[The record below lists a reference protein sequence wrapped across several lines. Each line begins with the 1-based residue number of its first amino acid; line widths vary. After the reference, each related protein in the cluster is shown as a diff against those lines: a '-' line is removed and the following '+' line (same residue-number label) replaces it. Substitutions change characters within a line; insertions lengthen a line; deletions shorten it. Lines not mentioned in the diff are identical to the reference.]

1 MMNKIMITN
10 SDKQDF
16 IDLVKHLYAD
26 LAERDGPDHSYYA
39 QFNKIDKIKHVVV
52 AYENN
57 KPIACGA
64 IKEYLPGTMEI
75 KRMYTLP
82 EGRGKG
88 TASRVLTE
96 LEIWANELLYEK

>member
-1 MMNKIMITN
+1 MIQIIRTN
-10 SDKQDF
+10 SDNQDF
-16 IDLVKHLYAD
+16 IDLVKHLDAD

-39 QFNKIDKIKHVVV
+39 QFNQIAKIKYVVV

-64 IKEYLPGTMEI
+64 IKEYLPGTMQI

-82 EGRGKG
+82 ESRGKG
-88 TASRVLTE
+88 AASRVLTE
-96 LEIWANELLYEK
+96 LEYGQGKRIIV